1 MVSLTL
7 FEIHLDDASFES
19 NAPFADTGSGGA
31 EASEEWTSEAE
42 GESSGG
48 PSVVGLVAGLVFLLV
63 IAALVRKLRGGDGKE
78 TPPETD
84 SLETDV
90 EAA

>member
-31 EASEEWTSEAE
+31 EASEESASEPE
-42 GESSGG
+42 GESGGG
-48 PSVVGLVAGLVFLLV
+48 PSLVALVAGLLFLV
-63 IAALVRKLRGGDGKE
+63 AIAALVRKLRGGDGEE
-78 TPPETD
+78 TPPESD
-84 SLETDV
+84 SFETDV